1 MQAILSFSKGK
12 ENFYGLVQPY
22 ILNSTTTA
30 KSVNSGKTIP
40 KGKLKYVVTK
50 LEDGEPTSILGFI
63 ASIEPGKRSLYYAQ
77 NVEESTSTI
86 SLKRNKLFV
95 NEIIYIFS

>member
-1 MQAILSFSKGK
+1 MQAVLSFTLGK

-22 ILNSTTTA
+22 ILNDTTTA

-63 ASIEPGKRSLYYAQ
+63 ASIEPGKRSMYYAKS
-77 NVEESTSTI
+77 VEEATSTI
-86 SLKRNKLFV
+86 SLKRNKVLV
-95 NEIIYIFS
+95 NEIVYMFS

>member
-1 MQAILSFSKGK
+1 MQAVLSFTSGK

-30 KSVNSGKTIP
+30 KSVNSGKNIP

-50 LEDGEPTSILGFI
+50 IENGEPTSILGFI
-63 ASIEPGKRSLYYAQ
+63 ATIEPGKRSLYYAES
-77 NVEESTSTI
+77 VEESTNTI
-86 SLKRNKLFV
+86 SLKRIKLFV
-95 NEIIYIFS
+95 NEIVYMFS